1 MIGVPLTVITTG
13 EATGLAICGVFV
25 GAGVFVCG
33 TGVLVTVGIPVAVRV
48 ALGAIVTGAGVTGAA
63 EPVNR

>member
-33 TGVLVTVGIPVAVRV
+33 IAVRVAVGIPVAVRV
-48 ALGAIVTGAGVTGAA
+48 IVGTTVTGVTTT
-63 EPVNR
+63 PLNR

>member
-33 TGVLVTVGIPVAVRV
+33 IAVRVAVGIPVAVRV
-48 ALGAIVTGAGVTGAA
+48 ALGATVTGTGD
-63 EPVNR
+63 EPLNR